1 MGNVNRCCPE
11 KNLVWQMERHSG
23 EKTSSAW
30 LRNCKQLP
38 VCTKLSLRGRPAGR
52 SIRAPPAPPFPGTG
66 KDTKATE
73 KVGSGTI
80 SASFI
85 LGFLFLENVERTD
98 SPKIFLHRE
107 SYRSIFKYF
116 QAIEKPVDSMS
127 D

>member
-23 EKTSSAW
+23 EKTSSDC

-38 VCTKLSLRGRPAGR
+38 VCTKLSLRGLPAGR
-52 SIRAPPAPPFPGTG
+52 SIHAPAAPPFPGTD
-66 KDTKATE
+66 KDTEATE

-85 LGFLFLENVERTD
+85 LGFLFLENAERTD
-98 SPKIFLHRE
+98 SPKNCFLWIFLHRE
-107 SYRSIFKYF
+107 S
-116 QAIEKPVDSMS
+116 Q
-127 D
+127 